1 MCAFKIPLFCN
12 EDDAMMYATGYAV
25 DGPAASIDPDKRLT
39 RGWNAF
45 PVVPGQTTRLRWN
58 AFPAVTDAVR
68 LRVSVAIDERESKQ
82 VEAVLPDSGRIVG
95 VLDIRYAHIFQ
106 PFEILISAEDA
117 NAIRTEGLVLRLHE
131 GSQPLWLLHDP
142 AGQAEPA
149 LMPHLLVA
157 PPADPLA
164 AMIDRLASTASLQFF
179 GWQEG
184 CVLNGLMDLA
194 DAGVLAHERA
204 FAAIESHFRHFFTV
218 DGQLSY
224 EDDWS
229 RPREGEIYGIECT
242 LPFAVL
248 AQWQP
253 THPALRAA
261 VAFWLA
267 KERGGRV
274 QDDDLLSAEGGYT
287 VAYPMTQ
294 LALTLDEPA
303 LMTGAMQQL
312 RLRRDRLFVD
322 DALYLRAYDD
332 GRRSFRNWCRGAAWY
347 LLGLARTL
355 ALTPSDELTVAL
367 LDAAAWVVQMQ
378 QPDGLWACFV
388 DEPRIAPD
396 TAGSAGIAA
405 ALALGVQHGLLDAT
419 YIEPA
424 RRALAGLTGYLTP
437 DGFLSGVAQVNKAG
451 EGLQRSDYRVI
462 SQMASGMMAQLVA
475 ALTVIERETAARP

>member
-1 MCAFKIPLFCN
+1 MH
-12 EDDAMMYATGYAV
+12 YATGYAV
-25 DGPAASIDPDKRLT
+25 DAPPATLDSDKRLT
-39 RGWNAF
+39 RGWDAF
-45 PVVPGQTTRLRWN
+45 PVLPGHTTRLHWN
-58 AFPAVTDAVR
+58 AFPEVTDAVR
-68 LRVSVAIDERESKQ
+68 LRVSVAIDEREVKQ
-82 VEAVLPDSGRIVG
+82 VEVFLPESGRIVG

-106 PFEILISAEDA
+106 PFEIHIAAQDA
-117 NAIRTEGLVLRLHE
+117 NAIRSEGLGLRLRE
-131 GSQPLWLLHDP
+131 GTQPLWLLHDP
-142 AGQAEPA
+142 SGQAEPA
-149 LMPHLLVA
+149 LMPHLLVT
-157 PPADPLA
+157 PPADPLV
-164 AMIDRLASTASLQFF
+164 AMIDRLASKASLQFF

-194 DAGVLAHERA
+194 NAGVLPRDRA
-204 FAAIESHFRHFFTV
+204 LRAIESHFQHFFTP

-253 THPALRAA
+253 SHPALQSA

-267 KERGGRV
+267 AGRDGRV
-274 QDDDLLSAEGGYT
+274 QDDDMLSAEGGYT

-322 DALYLRAYDD
+322 DALYLRVYDD

-355 ALTPSDELTVAL
+355 ALTPSVELTAAFQA
-367 LDAAAWVVQMQ
+367 AAAWVVRFQ
-378 QPDGLWACFV
+378 QPDGLWSCFL
-388 DEPRIAPD
+388 DEPAIRPD

-405 ALALGVQHGLLDAT
+405 ALALGVQHGLLDTA
-419 YIEPA
+419 YVEPA
-424 RRALAGLTGYLTP
+424 RRALTGLTAHLTP
-437 DGFLSGVAQVNKAG
+437 DGFLGGVAQVNKAG

-475 ALTVIERETAARP
+475 ALTLIEREAAKPY